1 MAKFKN
7 IRTGNILTTNSKLVI
22 AQMSAH
28 PETYA
33 PIKGKTKGENK
44 GENKTPQTPPEE

>member
-7 IRTGNILTTNSKLVI
+7 IRTGNILTTNSKMVI

-33 PIKGKTKGENK
+33 PIEGKAKGKG
-44 GENKTPQTPPEE
+44 KTPQTPPAE

>member
-7 IRTGNILTTNSKLVI
+7 IRTGNILTTNSKMVI
-22 AQMSAH
+22 EQMTAH

-33 PIKGKTKGENK
+33 PIKGKGKEQTGGTPNPPTK
-44 GENKTPQTPPEE
+44 